1 MTPIPSHAQHYT
13 WVGHRGIA
21 ALATGVR
28 WSDALNADRKLKEQQ
43 ELWEAKRKKKRY
55 KTTST
60 VTSGKK
66 LMFKGSGKCPTVEE
80 RVNKSVEEH
89 CSSHG
94 SNRGDSGASTRACP
108 EPDPMRKVK
117 ERY

>member
-1 MTPIPSHAQHYT
+1 M
-13 WVGHRGIA
+13 
-21 ALATGVR
+21 R
-28 WSDALNADRKLKEQQ
+28 WPDALDADRKLKEQQ
-43 ELWEAKRKKKRY
+43 ELWEAERKKKRY

-66 LMFKGSGKCPTVEE
+66 LMFKGSGKCLTVEE
-80 RVNKSVEEH
+80 RVDKPVKEH

-94 SNRGDSGASTRACP
+94 SNRGDSRASTRAWL

-117 ERY
+117 E